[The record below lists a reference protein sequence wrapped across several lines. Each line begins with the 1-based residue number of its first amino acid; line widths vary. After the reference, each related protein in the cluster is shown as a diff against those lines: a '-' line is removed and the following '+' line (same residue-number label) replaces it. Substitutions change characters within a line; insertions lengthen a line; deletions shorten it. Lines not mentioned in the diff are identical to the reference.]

1 MRRGAYTGTL
11 CEFIPRVAAMILHH
25 YGVSPYSEKI
35 RCLFGYTDM
44 AWQSVVVPPLPPRP
58 VLDPLVG
65 GYRRIPVAQIGADL
79 FCDSNLIAEEIADL
93 ASNPQLALAHCA
105 AEIQAFVQHTEQ
117 TVFMAVVQSVVPKSA
132 MAMLLPRYWPW
143 QILKLMR
150 DRAKVAKTSKAPRLT
165 RSERTDALASFCDGI
180 ETRTNSNAFLFGE
193 TPTIADFAAYHVVWF
208 ADLTR
213 PGQLLQ
219 GKSHALAWQ
228 ARMHAFG
235 HGEMAKIKPALV
247 FQTARE
253 SEPRQIANTQREH
266 REIGASVVVR
276 PNDYAREGVTG
287 QLVGADVDRWIIAR
301 HTDRF
306 GTLHVHF
313 PTRGYELSVTGK

>member
-1 MRRGAYTGTL
+1 
-11 CEFIPRVAAMILHH
+11 MILHH

-44 AWQSVVVPPLPPRP
+44 AWQSMVVAPLPPRP
-58 VLDPLVG
+58 ELDPLVG

-79 FCDSNLIAEEIADL
+79 FCDSNLIAEEISTL
-93 ASNPQLALAHCA
+93 AGNPQLGLVNCA
-105 AEIQAFVQHTEQ
+105 AEIQSFVQHTEQ

-132 MAMLLPRYWPW
+132 LAMLLPRYWPW

-150 DRAKVAKTSKAPRLT
+150 DRAKVAKTSKAPRLSKT
-165 RSERTDALASFCDGI
+165 ERTDALLHFCDGI
-180 ETRTNSNAFLFGE
+180 DARTTNSDFLFGD

-213 PGQLLQ
+213 PGKLLHDRP
-219 GKSHALAWQ
+219 HALAWQ

-235 HGEMAKIKPALV
+235 HGEMAKIKPAQV
-247 FQTARE
+247 FQAARE
-253 SEPRQIANTQREH
+253 SEPRQITKAQRH
-266 REIGASVVVR
+266 HDDIGASVVVR

-287 QLVGADVDRWIIAR
+287 QLVGADADRWIIAR

-313 PTRGYELSVTGK
+313 PARGYELSVTGK